1 MIWHR
6 GRFYLWRS
14 LPGPTHTIWG
24 GVWLVERA
32 QRRWWFTPFGIS
44 RIIWKSPC
52 CSRVH
57 GVAKIEGLFVSMLF
71 HSVVNK
77 ELGLWPS
84 RKQGGEVLHTSRQ
97 TTRGIFCVYQTK
109 IREGGGLKP
118 TVVYRPYFFTNFSRS
133 WTSRAAR
140 YWSQL
145 PASICTS
152 IFAASATLV
161 NQQNQKILNQKLQ
174 TPTRHMFWTQETSR
188 QMKKL
193 SKYKYSH
200 ILPSILNCK
209 NKKANKQKGCLSVC
223 TPAYIHATL
232 VQSLSEV
239 LHYEFPGKQM
249 DCTWS
254 CVRQHLYP
262 LTTYHMDTLLNLL
275 SREKKGSSPH

>member
-1 MIWHR
+1 MEKPS
-6 GRFYLWRS
+6 RS
-14 LPGPTHTIWG
+14 HTHNG
-24 GVWLVERA
+24 GVLACRA
-32 QRRWWFTPFGIS
+32 SSEKMMIYAFWDLKNYLEKPLLLPSSWSCKNWGPFCLNVVS
-44 RIIWKSPC
+44 LC
-52 CSRVH
+52 C
-57 GVAKIEGLFVSMLF
+57 EQ
-71 HSVVNK
+71 

-133 WTSRAAR
+133 WISRAAR

-161 NQQNQKILNQKLQ
+161 NQQNQKV
-174 TPTRHMFWTQETSR
+174 WTQEANEEI
-188 QMKKL
+188 
-193 SKYKYSH
+193 SKYEYSH
-200 ILPSILNCK
+200 ILPFILNSK

-223 TPAYIHATL
+223 TPAYIHVTL

-249 DCTWS
+249 DHTWS
-254 CVRQHLYP
+254 CVHQHLYP

-275 SREKKGSSPH
+275 SRGKKGSNPH